1 MTLPGQF
8 NASPYTRHERLP
20 LVFESQEI
28 VLGSVRQSD
37 EQIEYRGTLRFEE
50 TGENP
55 VLLELSFVP
64 PHPFLVNMPMRLSIR
79 AGSITGA
86 YSKLVRLFNKHGVD
100 LDG

>member
-1 MTLPGQF
+1 M
-8 NASPYTRHERLP
+8 
-20 LVFESQEI
+20 
-28 VLGSVRQSD
+28 RQSD
-37 EQIEYRGTLRFEE
+37 EQVEYRGTLRIEE

-64 PHPFLVNMPMRLSIR
+64 PHPFLVNMPMQLSIQ

-86 YSKLVRLFNKHGVD
+86 YSKLVRLLNKHGVD